1 MLFFKALKRQ
11 IYKISSLQHCSIY
24 AWGNEKNLKASLTSH
39 YKMVVVAL
47 VTVTADLLSKTH
59 WYFHKLLSLF
69 LSKHSSFNLFF
80 EPWLI
85 KLVLDKLKMDSNI
98 SIKEFNFAIGNWY
111 VLEKDHAWFLVH
123 NEEQRQLNLQH
134 QLWAQF
140 KDTSRKHFNN

>member
-1 MLFFKALKRQ
+1 MFFFKALKRQ

-69 LSKHSSFNLFF
+69 LSKHSFNFF
-80 EPWLI
+80 GPRLI

-123 NEEQRQLNLQH
+123 NEEQSQLNLQH
-134 QLWAQF
+134 QLWVQF
-140 KDTSRKHFNN
+140 KDTSRKHINI